1 MGVPVASTVVIES
14 KQGIGDVVWH
24 LPYIR
29 AIAAVSPGGKVIFL
43 ARPSTH
49 AQELLEAEPCV
60 ERTLYFESHGSE
72 LRRVVHQIRLIALL
86 RRLKCDTA
94 WFLDRTTRPAIA
106 SLLAGIPN
114 RIGVGLGAQRWFITN
129 AGIDRTLYGEERWA
143 FVYLNALMQA
153 MKAPYAGPE
162 PDLQVP
168 GHAAATI
175 ECLYGTRPRP
185 WIVLGLGAS
194 KPSKDWSDP
203 QWTEFLA
210 GLGSRAA
217 TVFLIGGPAQAAR
230 ANRLIASTERESA
243 INGCDLELME
253 AAALIR
259 AADLYVGPDSGPMN
273 IAAAV
278 GTTAFGLFGTSKV
291 LTYSDYIHPVEP
303 DDGGGATP
311 DGMDRIS
318 AAAVLARVEPY
329 LATTKTGA

>member
-153 MKAPYAGPE
+153 MKVPYAGPE
-162 PDLQVP
+162 PEHDP
-168 GHAAATI
+168 
-175 ECLYGTRPRP
+175 RPRSCAVETLDRGRGSCSGSALRSRP
-185 WIVLGLGAS
+185 RTGATRS
-194 KPSKDWSDP
+194 GRNSSPAS
-203 QWTEFLA
+203 
-210 GLGSRAA
+210 GAA
-217 TVFLIGGPAQAAR
+217 LPPCSSSAAR
-230 ANRLIASTERESA
+230 PRQ
-243 INGCDLELME
+243 
-253 AAALIR
+253 R
-259 AADLYVGPDSGPMN
+259 AQIG
-273 IAAAV
+273 
-278 GTTAFGLFGTSKV
+278 
-291 LTYSDYIHPVEP
+291 
-303 DDGGGATP
+303 
-311 DGMDRIS
+311 
-318 AAAVLARVEPY
+318 
-329 LATTKTGA
+329 